1 MYGIEQPSSQRRGLW
16 VIIGTLII
24 MAILAALFF
33 AFYSLVIKKD
43 DDSSTPDVT
52 VITTP
57 TDVAEVT
64 DTAPPSPTDTA
75 TTDTATS
82 EPTSPTTAIVA
93 PSAIPPTDT
102 PLPSP
107 TLRPPP
113 EAITIGVKVRV
124 DIGEGL
130 ALNLRDEPTLNGNLI
145 TQLAHGVEV
154 PVIDGPEKVGDLR
167 WWNVDGGEGNVGWVV
182 DALGGEIWLL
192 PAGWADQPPA
202 VEPTIESPLA
212 PPTAAPVVTPTATAT
227 PTLSPTLPPEITPT
241 DTPVLTPTDTPQGGI
256 PSPTIGGR
264 AQVSTQYQFINLR
277 DAAGLGTETIG
288 QLANGTTVTILEGP
302 EEMDGL
308 RWWKVD
314 DGQGNVGWAAERIGA
329 EVLLVPIL

>member
-57 TDVAEVT
+57 TIEAEVT

-82 EPTSPTTAIVA
+82 EPASPTTAIVV
-93 PSAIPPTDT
+93 PSTIPPTDT

-113 EAITIGVKVRV
+113 EAITIGVRVRV

-264 AQVSTQYQFINLR
+264 AQVATQYQFINLR

-329 EVLLVPIL
+329 EVLLVPIP